1 MSALLIDDTI
11 REQILAVKAYAEKN
25 QYTMDDLL
33 DIKNGTQEPP
43 GNNAF
48 YSCALPIGYKVV
60 YTIEQ
65 QVEGTL
71 RHMSISVNDKL
82 PSTEAVKMIMVEF
95 GFENELEN
103 CYLYIEEGG
112 KAINVIESYNG

>member
-1 MSALLIDDTI
+1 MALLIDETVK
-11 REQILAVKAYAEKN
+11 EQIKAVKDYAEKN

-33 DIKNGTQEPP
+33 DIKNGAQEAP

-48 YSCALPIGYKVV
+48 YSCAIPIGYKVT

-65 QVEGTL
+65 QVPGTL
-71 RHMSISVNDKL
+71 RHMSISVDGKL
-82 PSTEAVKMIMVEF
+82 PSIEAVKMIMVEF
-95 GFENELEN
+95 SFENELEN

-112 KAINVIESYNG
+112 KAINVIEPYNE